1 MARCK
6 GLTSPIET
14 IQITVA
20 PRLHNNAF
28 KGIKPLEEK
37 ISKSQ
42 NYSGFVMLK
51 WSLLT
56 ASAFTVTRLCRS
68 TFWGPLSKFLFNKG
82 ELLHLTTK
90 WQDIE
95 WWKLSFERLF
105 IKIFC
110 KNWYHEL
117 YLDFLLA
124 IVSQIHMHIQLNP
137 YLKPCSY
144 WSKSS
149 FQAYRFL
156 KIPVHRDM
164 GRAKLQK
171 MRSLVSLWFRSL
183 SVLHHWS

>member
-1 MARCK
+1 MPRPPHPA
-6 GLTSPIET
+6 PF
-14 IQITVA
+14 QIRVHFQ
-20 PRLHNNAF
+20 LSSLKFGN
-28 KGIKPLEEK
+28 K
-37 ISKSQ
+37 ISKNFLGQIFWPPRWIS
-42 NYSGFVMLK
+42 LK
-51 WSLLT
+51 D
-56 ASAFTVTRLCRS
+56 
-68 TFWGPLSKFLFNKG
+68 

-105 IKIFC
+105 VKIFC
-110 KNWYHEL
+110 KNWDYEL
-117 YLDFLLA
+117 YLDSLLA
-124 IVSQIHMHIQLNP
+124 IILQIHIHIQLNL

-183 SVLHHWS
+183 SVLYHWS